1 MKDKPAAKKSS
12 EEQLV
17 ERLRAH
23 PEMMERFEAILGL
36 TESGE
41 GPIRKAD
48 DVEDQLVEEVRRLG
62 KMTMR
67 EWAKKAEERTAQEF
81 IQAHPKGR
89 SVKKKP

>member
-48 DVEDQLVEEVRRLG
+48 DVEGWRNASGAMEAAVICGCLRQQRKSARGANRADCS
-62 KMTMR
+62 
-67 EWAKKAEERTAQEF
+67 ER
-81 IQAHPKGR
+81 
-89 SVKKKP
+89 